1 MIFSSKE
8 ILAIRILA
16 EKKLREV
23 NDTSAV
29 EGLKAI
35 IDKCNEGSNEYSL
48 RLHKDKKAYIDDVVN
63 IADSMIGSYH
73 GMMGDMSNIEGYDS
87 IKKQCVA
94 VMSSLGDIV
103 SEMSAMVDLYDD
115 KLRQYRDE
123 IACGLVASGEK
134 VGMADKIARSDPKYK
149 RAVIDFAEYS
159 VMRNKVQ
166 NKLKAVDALHKSV
179 VQSLSA
185 ARVTMIKESYNE

>member
-16 EKKLREV
+16 ERKLTEV
-23 NDTSAV
+23 SDSAAV
-29 EGLKAI
+29 EGLKSI
-35 IDKCNEGSNEYSL
+35 IEKCNEGNNEYSL
-48 RLHKDKKAYIDDVVN
+48 RLHKDKKAYIDNMID
-63 IADSMIGSYH
+63 IADTMIGSYH
-73 GMMGDMSNIEGYDS
+73 KMMGDMSNIEGYDS

-94 VMSSLGDIV
+94 VMSNLGDIV
-103 SEMSAMVDLYDD
+103 SEMSAMVGLYDD

-149 RAVIDFAEYS
+149 RAFIDFADYS
-159 VMRNKVQ
+159 IVRNKVL

-179 VQSLSA
+179 VQSLST